1 MTEPWSLPA
10 EIRARVMVT
19 PTCWLWTGQ
28 ITRDGYGVLSIGG
41 TRGEGRRDLKVHR
54 VAYEAAIGLV
64 PAGLVLDHVC
74 HDPAAC
80 IGGRTC
86 IHRRCLRPDH
96 LRAVAAGANSSR
108 NTWAARTHCAH
119 GHPLTDEN
127 VYQSPNSGRLCRAC
141 RRIAAARDRA
151 HKSGHPVPPSE
162 VRAWAASMG
171 FDVTPRAVLR
181 LNVIQAWNA
190 AHPDRPFTLPKSQR
204 YVVSASEVRE
214 WAKANGFRVDPRGRL
229 PLDVIEA
236 WDLAHPGNRFGSAE
250 KTGEDGSG

>member
-1 MTEPWSLPA
+1 MTEPWLLPA
-10 EIRARVMVT
+10 EIRTRVMVT

-41 TRGEGRRDLKVHR
+41 KRGEGRRDLNVHR
-54 VAYEAAIGLV
+54 VAYEAAIGPV

-96 LRAVAAGANSSR
+96 LRAVRPEANARR

-119 GHPLTDEN
+119 GHPLTDDN
-127 VYQSPNSGRLCRAC
+127 VYQSPTSGRICRAC
-141 RRIAAARDRA
+141 KRIAAARARA
-151 HKSGHPVPPSE
+151 QWTGHAVPPAE
-162 VRAWAASMG
+162 VRAWAESNG
-171 FDVTPRAVLR
+171 FEVTPRAVLR

-190 AHPDRPFTLPKSQR
+190 ANPDRPFSLPKSQR
-204 YVVSASEVRE
+204 YVVAASEVRE
-214 WAKANGFRVDPRGRL
+214 WAQANGFEVDPRGRL
-229 PLDVIEA
+229 PLDMIQA
-236 WDLAHPGNRFGSAE
+236 WNSANPE
-250 KTGEDGSG
+250 HRYGPAEGVGGDGSE